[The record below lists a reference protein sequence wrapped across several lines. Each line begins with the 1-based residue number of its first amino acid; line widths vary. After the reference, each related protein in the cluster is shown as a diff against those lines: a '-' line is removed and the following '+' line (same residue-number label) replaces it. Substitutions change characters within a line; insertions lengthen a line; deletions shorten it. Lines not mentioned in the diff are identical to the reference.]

1 MLTKTPAKLFAMAVM
16 VFATLCA
23 GTPGYAEEAVTA
35 LPVKQSVKVWVVGDS
50 TAQPLSLGLERNIRE
65 RAEYKLRTLYRNSS
79 GLARPDFFDWPKV
92 AKEQLEI
99 NAPDVAFI
107 SFGPNDTQGL
117 LPPGKRLSVPMMTPE
132 WRAEYARRIDA
143 FVGLFSA
150 KQVRVYLVLQSY
162 NPQKKYAASMDE
174 INAAL
179 REAAERLQVEVV
191 DTPQLLADDNGEFQ
205 RVALDSHGKPIA
217 LRSED
222 GLHLTGAGGGYLAK
236 RVLRIL
242 EADLAHQAEPTAQ
255 IQREQGRQGQS
266 ESVIK

>member
-1 MLTKTPAKLFAMAVM
+1 MLTTTRAKLL
-16 VFATLCA
+16 ATVVTVAAALCA
-23 GTPGYAEEAVTA
+23 HAPAHAEDFVSVQAK
-35 LPVKQSVKVWVVGDS
+35 PNVKVWVVGDS
-50 TAQPLSLGLERNIRE
+50 TAQPLSLGFERNIRE
-65 RAEYKLRTLYRNSS
+65 RADYKLRTLYRNAS

-92 AKEQLEI
+92 AKEQLEV
-99 NAPDVAFI
+99 NAPDVAFL

-174 INAAL
+174 VNVAL
-179 REAAERLQVEVV
+179 REAGERLQIGII

-242 EADLAHQAEPTAQ
+242 DEDLARHLEPTAQ
-255 IQREQGRQGQS
+255 VQSGRSTANQPES
-266 ESVIK
+266 EFK